1 MSAVTTLAGVALIVA
16 VAREVFHSLFYPSG
30 RGTFTVL
37 VVRSVWGLTGRL
49 GRRARAV
56 SGPLAMVAVIAL
68 WVGLSL
74 VGWALVYLP
83 TLPGSFGFA
92 SSLDPATQ
100 DGFDDALYFAWV
112 TQATLGYGDVV
123 PEGGA
128 VRVLAPLQATLGF
141 GLFTMVATWVLSVYP
156 ALQRQRV
163 AASLAHG
170 LRRSLEADGGRP
182 VPPAVDARR
191 LERVADALHAVRVDL
206 HQYPSTFYFAAPRP
220 TLALDSALPFIAS
233 LAREDRPDEVA
244 RAAAAELEAAL
255 EQLTETLDAEHLEAA
270 GAGVDEVLAAF
281 RRHHSVGGPGA
292 PDPA

>member
-1 MSAVTTLAGVALIVA
+1 MSAVTTLAGVALIAA
-16 VAREVFHSLFYPSG
+16 VAREVFHSLFHPSG
-30 RGTFTVL
+30 RGTLTVF
-37 VVRSVWGLTGRL
+37 VFRAVWRLTGRL

-83 TLPGSFGFA
+83 ALPGSFGFA
-92 SSLDPATQ
+92 SSLDPAAQ

-123 PEGGA
+123 PEGDV

-141 GLFTMVATWVLSVYP
+141 GLFTLVATWVLSVYP

-170 LRRSLEADGGRP
+170 LRRSLEADGGRS
-182 VPPAVDARR
+182 VPPTVDARR
-191 LERVADALHAVRVDL
+191 LERLADALHAVRVDL

-220 TLALDSALPFIAS
+220 TLALDSALPFVAS
-233 LAREDRPDEVA
+233 LVGDERPDEAA
-244 RAAAAELEAAL
+244 RAAATELEAAL
-255 EQLTETLDAEHLEAA
+255 EQLTETLGDEHLDTA
-270 GAGVDEVLAAF
+270 GAGVEEVLAAY
-281 RRHHSVGGPGA
+281 RRHHAVGGPAARG
-292 PDPA
+292 PA